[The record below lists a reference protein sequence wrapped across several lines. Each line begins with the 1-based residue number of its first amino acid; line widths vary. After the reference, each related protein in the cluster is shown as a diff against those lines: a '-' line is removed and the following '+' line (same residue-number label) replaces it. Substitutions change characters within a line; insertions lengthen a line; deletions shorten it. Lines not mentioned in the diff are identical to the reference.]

1 MSQIKGISSP
11 PTSDPLID
19 EVRAIRQ
26 RISEQF
32 GHDVDRLVEHL
43 REMELRQ
50 PGRVV
55 KPADL
60 KRQGVAKSS
69 GEER

>member
-1 MSQIKGISSP
+1 MSQNKGISTP

-43 REMELRQ
+43 RELELRE
-50 PGRVV
+50 PGRVLQ
-55 KPADL
+55 PGDL
-60 KRQGVAKSS
+60 KRQSVAKPT
-69 GEER
+69 GETR